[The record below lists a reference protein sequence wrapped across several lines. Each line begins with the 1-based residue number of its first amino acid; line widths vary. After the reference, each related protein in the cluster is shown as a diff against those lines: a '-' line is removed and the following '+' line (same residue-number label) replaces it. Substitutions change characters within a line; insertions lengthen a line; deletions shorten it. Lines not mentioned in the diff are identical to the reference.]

1 MKRAPAPSP
10 DRCRRK
16 FLGLFPGGFRDED
29 YVELEREYKV
39 EAHERWVEALPEPQF
54 RALLKAREHGEV
66 AARAVRVEQRT
77 RHSMLF
83 SFEKMALRDALKS
96 ASGARTFS
104 EGGQNF
110 PARIASHTPWAQR
123 AADVCRSGE

>member
-1 MKRAPAPSP
+1 VKRAPAPSP

-54 RALLKAREHGEV
+54 RALLKAREHGAKV
-66 AARAVRVEQRT
+66 
-77 RHSMLF
+77 
-83 SFEKMALRDALKS
+83 LRSDRQHRRES
-96 ASGARTFS
+96 DR
-104 EGGQNF
+104 
-110 PARIASHTPWAQR
+110 
-123 AADVCRSGE
+123 